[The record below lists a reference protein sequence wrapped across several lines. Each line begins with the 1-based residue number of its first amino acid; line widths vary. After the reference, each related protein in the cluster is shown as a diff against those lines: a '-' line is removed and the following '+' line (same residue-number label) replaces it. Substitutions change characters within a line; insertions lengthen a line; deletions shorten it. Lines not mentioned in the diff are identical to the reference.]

1 MSADIE
7 KTKPQSAKKEKRVI
21 FFSLRWKLL
30 IGFTVLF
37 SIVFAGAFYWFL
49 DYATDQAFL
58 RIKNDL
64 LATLDGASGLIDGDA
79 LVSFAQDGMP
89 NAAGDAWL
97 AVSNADENESSD
109 YDSLYAYAVENY
121 GEGTPTGFSDD
132 PRYQEL
138 MDQLEM
144 IHAIEPRAWPYLYIS
159 ASGEREITYIA
170 DLWARYDPSS
180 ATPFLFTKVSKR
192 SYNGVNE
199 LTLRLDDNGEF
210 VTYGDEWGK
219 WLSAYAPVQNSE
231 GENVGA
237 LGIDFEADYIKQVEN
252 EIRNRIIIAFAIAN
266 VGLFLMVLLISL
278 SLTRPI
284 QKLTVSAENLGDGDY
299 SQDMTK
305 YGSTGFLKDEIVRLA
320 DVFAIMAN
328 KIYQREQSLRRQ
340 VENLRIEIDEAK
352 KQKQVSEI
360 ADTDFFREL
369 RTKAQDMR
377 ERRNKK

>member
-1 MSADIE
+1 MSADTE
-7 KTKPQSAKKEKRVI
+7 KTKPQSTKKGKRVI

-37 SIVFAGAFYWFL
+37 SLVFAGAFYWFL
-49 DYATDQAFL
+49 DYATQQAL
-58 RIKNDL
+58 IRIQDDL
-64 LATLDGASGLIDGDA
+64 MNTLEGAAGLIDGDT
-79 LVSFAQDGMP
+79 LTSLAQDGVP
-89 NAAGDAWL
+89 NAVGDAWL
-97 AVSNADENESSD
+97 AVSVAEENESPETET
-109 YDSLYAYAVENY
+109 LRAYALENY

-132 PRYQEL
+132 ARYQEL
-138 MDQLEM
+138 MDQLQT
-144 IHAIEPRAWPYLYIS
+144 IHDIEPRAWPYLYVS

-199 LTLRLDDNGEF
+199 LTRRLDDNGEF
-210 VTYGDEWGK
+210 NTYGDEWGK
-219 WLSAYAPVQNSE
+219 WLSAYAPVQNSL

-237 LGIDFEADYIKQVEN
+237 IGIDFEAGYVEEVQD
-252 EIRNRIIIAFAIAN
+252 EIRSRIIVAFVIAN
-266 VGLFLMVLLISL
+266 GGLFLLVLFVSL

-284 QKLTVSAENLGDGDY
+284 QRLTVSAENLGEGDY
-299 SQDMTK
+299 NQDMTQ
-305 YGSTGFLKDEIVRLA
+305 YQSSSILKDEIVRLA
-320 DVFAIMAN
+320 DVFTIMAN
-328 KIYQREQSLRRQ
+328 KVYQREQNLRRQ
-340 VENLRIEIDEAK
+340 VESLRIEIDEAK

-377 ERRNKK
+377 NRRKS